1 MSFVGRSDAER
12 RAMLER
18 IGAASIEDLWSAIP
32 EDVRVPGPLPLPA
45 PLAEYEVARRFE
57 ADAGRNLDAGR
68 YACFLGAGI
77 YDHFIPAALRA
88 LTSRSEYA
96 TAYTPYQPEVAQ
108 GTLQVIFEYQSMIR
122 ELTGMEVANASMY
135 DAGTAAAEAAQLA
148 AGAKGRRRVV
158 VSAGVHPHHR
168 QVLATYASAGNFEI
182 AEVPLAGG
190 RTDPAAL
197 NAALSTGSAAFLWA
211 QPNFEGIVE
220 DGASLTGAA
229 HAADAYSICVGD
241 PVALSL
247 LTPPGAQGADIVV
260 GEGQALGVSM
270 SYGGPLVGFFAIRR
284 ADVRRLPGRL
294 SGVTVDLDGRRGFV
308 LTLQTREQ
316 HIRRERATSN
326 ICTNQ
331 GLMAL
336 ANTIHLALL
345 GAEGMRDVATQCL
358 ERAHYLADHASRVPG
373 VTVAHASPFFRE
385 FVLRLPGPAVS
396 FVEHALGS
404 HLLAGVPLSRFDR
417 SRPND
422 LLVAVTEKRS
432 REEMDRYVTS
442 LTAWV
447 ARRKSAPVEEAACPR

>member
-1 MSFVGRSDAER
+1 VSFVGRSDDER

-18 IGAASIEDLWSAIP
+18 IGASNVEELWSSIP
-32 EDVRVPGPLPLPA
+32 EPFRVSGLLPLPA
-45 PLAEYEVARRFE
+45 PLAEYEITRRFE
-57 ADAGRNLDAGR
+57 AEAARNADAGQ
-68 YACFLGAGI
+68 YACYLGAGI
-77 YDHFIPAALRA
+77 YDHFVPSAVRS

-135 DAGTAAAEAAQLA
+135 DAATAAAEAAALA
-148 AGAKGRRRVV
+148 AGATGRRRVV
-158 VSAGVHPHHR
+158 VSAGLHPHHR
-168 QVLATYASAGNFEI
+168 QVLATYASAGNFSI
-182 AEVPLAGG
+182 HDVPLADG
-190 RTDPAAL
+190 RTDLAATKAAL
-197 NAALSTGSAAFLWA
+197 GADAAALIWA
-211 QPNFEGIVE
+211 QPNFEGVVE
-220 DGASLTGAA
+220 DGAALCTVAREAGAYA
-229 HAADAYSICVGD
+229 IASAD
-241 PVALSL
+241 PVAISL
-247 LTPPGAQGADIVV
+247 LTPPGAQGADVVV
-260 GEGQALGVSM
+260 GEGQPLGVPM
-270 SYGGPLVGFFAIRR
+270 SYGGPLVGFFAIRK

-358 ERAHYLADHASRVPG
+358 ERAHYLAERVQTVPG
-373 VTVAHASPFFRE
+373 VSLVHRAPFFRE
-385 FVLRLPGPAVS
+385 FSVRLPGPASS
-396 FVEHALGS
+396 FVRYALDRKI
-404 HLLAGVPLSRFDR
+404 LAGVPLAKYDGA
-417 SRPND
+417 RPND

-432 REEMDRYVTS
+432 KTDMDQYADV
-442 LTAWV
+442 LAAW
-447 ARRKSAPVEEAACPR
+447 ALAASSAPAKEAACPR